1 MKDITDIGDDDL
13 KIKKEQI
20 NKIITLFKL
29 NKESLLVDQYNNS
42 ELFNKI
48 KNLSISKGGFL
59 DIESRK
65 KLWDY
70 LFYKRKN
77 KKCLIDLVKINEEIK
92 VFISK
97 INIASQKKELTDIKL
112 RNIKEYQIILNDLPR
127 TCKNIITNKINK
139 DGNKIN
145 NISPEIILFSSEKF
159 KYQYIQGFLNIVFY
173 FKQLFKYEDCINALN
188 IYFEFFNKDLLD
200 IKLSKET
207 NDENLALISII
218 ITDLFKYIYPQNK
231 NAQIVDY
238 IPILSNKWIISS
250 FLAEIKD
257 INKGFRILDYL
268 ITSEP
273 YTKYVLASVLLNKF
287 HDIIITKHILNEKFD
302 SLDNT
307 YEAIFDELK
316 KSDLNSIDFDEII
329 IETESIIN
337 KKGNDIKLFLI
348 SKFGNNYKYSFN
360 INNHGLITYYNNLV
374 EILNIKEPKKEFKLY
389 LGNPKYYIY
398 FAVIAFS
405 SMAIYYLFSMID
417 NSRIFW

>member
-1 MKDITDIGDDDL
+1 M
-13 KIKKEQI
+13 
-20 NKIITLFKL
+20 
-29 NKESLLVDQYNNS
+29 
-42 ELFNKI
+42 
-48 KNLSISKGGFL
+48 
-59 DIESRK
+59 
-65 KLWDY
+65 
-70 LFYKRKN
+70 
-77 KKCLIDLVKINEEIK
+77 
-92 VFISK
+92 
-97 INIASQKKELTDIKL
+97 
-112 RNIKEYQIILNDLPR
+112 
-127 TCKNIITNKINK
+127 
-139 DGNKIN
+139 
-145 NISPEIILFSSEKF
+145 
-159 KYQYIQGFLNIVFY
+159 
-173 FKQLFKYEDCINALN
+173 
-188 IYFEFFNKDLLD
+188 
-200 IKLSKET
+200 
-207 NDENLALISII
+207 
-218 ITDLFKYIYPQNK
+218 
-231 NAQIVDY
+231 DY

-273 YTKYVLASVLLNKF
+273 YTKYVLATVLLNKF